1 MCGKL
6 PAAST
11 VLERIKRRDKL
22 SASFSSLAISA
33 HSFHVSK
40 IPDKSNAVVALQPA
54 VAAEQQHRG
63 LLPAL
68 PDGCICYG
76 EPYLQPPWKECH
88 LEPELVISFISSW
101 NIQDSICL
109 VPPLLFPLQAT
120 IVRNRTLHHTSSWEH
135 PSLWCISEP
144 AAPYMIP

>member
-40 IPDKSNAVVALQPA
+40 IPDKSNAVVALEPLLLGA
-54 VAAEQQHRG
+54 QQHHG

-68 PDGCICYG
+68 PDGCMCYG

-88 LEPELVISFISSW
+88 LEPELA
-101 NIQDSICL
+101 L
-109 VPPLLFPLQAT
+109 LLPPPLSECRREGSAGSCQL
-120 IVRNRTLHHTSSWEH
+120 TLHRQWTVCHHSQKFTPICFLFDH
-135 PSLWCISEP
+135 K
-144 AAPYMIP
+144 AN

>member
-40 IPDKSNAVVALQPA
+40 IPDKSNTVVALQPA
-54 VAAEQQHRG
+54 VAAEQQHHG

-68 PDGCICYG
+68 PDGCMCYG

-88 LEPELVISFISSW
+88 LEPELA
-101 NIQDSICL
+101 L
-109 VPPLLFPLQAT
+109 LLPPPLRVSAEGRGPRPPEGSAGSCQL
-120 IVRNRTLHHTSSWEH
+120 TLHRQWTVCHHSPNLTQVCFLFYH
-135 PSLWCISEP
+135 K
-144 AAPYMIP
+144 AN